1 MPTPL
6 PMAPMPLPLRLPLPL
21 PTIAI
26 TDADAHV
33 FADARCL
40 FSSNLTTPT
49 RHLDRRRRF
58 LPP

>member
-6 PMAPMPLPLRLPLPL
+6 PLAPMPLPLRLPL

-40 FSSNLTTPT
+40 FSSNRTTTT